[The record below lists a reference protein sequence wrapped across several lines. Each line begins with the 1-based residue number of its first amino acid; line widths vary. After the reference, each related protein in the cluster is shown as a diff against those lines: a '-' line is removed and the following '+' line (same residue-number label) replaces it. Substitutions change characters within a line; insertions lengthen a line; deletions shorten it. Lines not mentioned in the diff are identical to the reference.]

1 MEEYTRDSF
10 RAIRD
15 EMAHAQQQ
23 RRGSVFI
30 TILIILI
37 FTAAGIFYI
46 KTSKPQLW
54 NSAVAYI
61 KNISVGGK
69 SLETIGS
76 TLFDKASQEKAEQ
89 EKEETPPQTT
99 ENAAGESGDM
109 LLTAD
114 NLSFDYLS
122 EPLKIDLLNNGS
134 SADSILS
141 AESTMPVMSATVTS
155 DFGSRTDPVT
165 GEKSAGHHG
174 IDLAAS
180 PGSEILA
187 FMGGTV
193 ADTGKNEI
201 YGNYVLIDHGSELSS
216 FYGHMSKVTVSAG
229 NKVSAGDKIGIIGST
244 GKSTGVH
251 LHFEV
256 RVNGERV
263 DPSPYIYEKI

>member
-15 EMAHAQQQ
+15 EMARAKKNK
-23 RRGSVFI
+23 RGSVFI
-30 TILIILI
+30 TIVIIAI
-37 FTAAGIFYI
+37 FAAAGSFYI
-46 KTSKPQLW
+46 KTAKPALW
-54 NSAVAYI
+54 QSAVQYI
-61 KNISVGGK
+61 QNVSVGGK
-69 SLETIGS
+69 SLETIS
-76 TLFDKASQEKAEQ
+76 KSLFEKASDGQDDKNEQ
-89 EKEETPPQTT
+89 KPT
-99 ENAAGESGDM
+99 ENTSGESGDM

-114 NLSFDYLS
+114 NLSFNYIS
-122 EPLKIDLLNNGS
+122 EPLKSDILNNRTAAGQ
-134 SADSILS
+134 
-141 AESTMPVMSATVTS
+141 TMPVMNATVTS
-155 DFGSRTDPVT
+155 SFGERTDPVT

-193 ADTGKNEI
+193 KETGNNSI
-201 YGNYVLIDHGSELSS
+201 YGNYVLIDHGAQLTT
-216 FYGHMSKVTVSAG
+216 FYGHMSDISVNEGDSVF
-229 NKVSAGDKIGIIGST
+229 AGDKIGIIGST

-263 DPSPYIYEKI
+263 DPAPYLYEKI

>member
-30 TILIILI
+30 TILIIII
-37 FTAAGIFYI
+37 FAAAGVFYV

-54 NSAVAYI
+54 NSAVEYI

-76 TLFDKASQEKAEQ
+76 ALFNKASQDKAEQ
-89 EKEETPPQTT
+89 DKEEAPPQTT
-99 ENAAGESGDM
+99 ENTAGESGDM

-122 EPLKIDLLNNGS
+122 EPLKIDLLNNGTEL
-134 SADSILS
+134 SADS
-141 AESTMPVMSATVTS
+141 AVPVMNATVTS

-180 PGSEILA
+180 PGSEIVA

-193 ADTGKNEI
+193 AETGKNDI
-201 YGNYVLIDHGSELSS
+201 YLSLIH
-216 FYGHMSKVTVSAG
+216 
-229 NKVSAGDKIGIIGST
+229 I
-244 GKSTGVH
+244 
-251 LHFEV
+251 
-256 RVNGERV
+256 
-263 DPSPYIYEKI
+263 

>member
-99 ENAAGESGDM
+99 ETRRANQA
-109 LLTAD
+109 
-114 NLSFDYLS
+114 
-122 EPLKIDLLNNGS
+122 ICC
-134 SADSILS
+134 
-141 AESTMPVMSATVTS
+141 
-155 DFGSRTDPVT
+155 
-165 GEKSAGHHG
+165 
-174 IDLAAS
+174 
-180 PGSEILA
+180 
-187 FMGGTV
+187 
-193 ADTGKNEI
+193 
-201 YGNYVLIDHGSELSS
+201 
-216 FYGHMSKVTVSAG
+216 
-229 NKVSAGDKIGIIGST
+229 
-244 GKSTGVH
+244 
-251 LHFEV
+251 
-256 RVNGERV
+256 
-263 DPSPYIYEKI
+263 

>member
-76 TLFDKASQEKAEQ
+76 TL
-89 EKEETPPQTT
+89 
-99 ENAAGESGDM
+99 
-109 LLTAD
+109 LTKR
-114 NLSFDYLS
+114 LRR
-122 EPLKIDLLNNGS
+122 KR
-134 SADSILS
+134 
-141 AESTMPVMSATVTS
+141 
-155 DFGSRTDPVT
+155 SRKKRKLPRRQRKTRR
-165 GEKSAGHHG
+165 ANQA
-174 IDLAAS
+174 ICC
-180 PGSEILA
+180 
-187 FMGGTV
+187 
-193 ADTGKNEI
+193 
-201 YGNYVLIDHGSELSS
+201 
-216 FYGHMSKVTVSAG
+216 
-229 NKVSAGDKIGIIGST
+229 
-244 GKSTGVH
+244 
-251 LHFEV
+251 
-256 RVNGERV
+256 
-263 DPSPYIYEKI
+263 

>member
-10 RAIRD
+10 RAICD

-37 FTAAGIFYI
+37 FAAAGIFYI

-54 NSAVAYI
+54 NSAVGYI

-76 TLFDKASQEKAEQ
+76 ALFDKASQEKSEQ

-99 ENAAGESGDM
+99 ENTAGESGDM

-122 EPLKIDLLNNGS
+122 EPLKTDLLNNGS
-134 SADSILS
+134 SADSTI
-141 AESTMPVMSATVTS
+141 PVMSATVTS

-229 NKVSAGDKIGIIGST
+229 DRVSAGDKIGVIGST

-263 DPSPYIYEKI
+263 DPAPYIYEKI

>member
-30 TILIILI
+30 TILIIII
-37 FTAAGIFYI
+37 FAAAGVFYV

-54 NSAVAYI
+54 NSAVEYI

-76 TLFDKASQEKAEQ
+76 ALFNKASQDKAEQ
-89 EKEETPPQTT
+89 DKEEAPPQTT
-99 ENAAGESGDM
+99 ENTAGESGDM

-122 EPLKIDLLNNGS
+122 EPLKIDLLNNGTEL
-134 SADSILS
+134 SADS
-141 AESTMPVMSATVTS
+141 AVPVMNATVTS

-180 PGSEILA
+180 PGSEIVA

-193 ADTGKNEI
+193 AETGKNDI
-201 YGNYVLIDHGSELSS
+201 YGNYVLINHGSELSS
-216 FYGHMSKVTVSAG
+216 FYGHMSEVTVSG
-229 NKVSAGDKIGIIGST
+229 GDKVSAGDSIGIIGST

-263 DPSPYIYEKI
+263 DPAPYIYEKI